1 MQILLILCIENES
14 LHGLLFHYSAPSS
27 EQSLPRHESDKQLAK
42 DFGSFF
48 YNKIQKIVDKL
59 DSRKTDCET
68 MRQENVHASF
78 AEFHLVSE
86 DDVIK
91 VIKESPSKSCRLDP
105 APTWFLKRCLDVLIP
120 FITKLVNLSL
130 SSGVFPSLF
139 KISHVTPV
147 LKKPQLDVEN
157 FANYRPIAN
166 QMFLAKVLE
175 RIAANQLR
183 GYLQDS
189 QLFPPMQSAY
199 RGGHS
204 TGTALLKVYNDIL
217 IALDKGQEVI
227 LVLLDYSAAFDTID
241 HETMNSTLQSQIR
254 HRRYC
259 SRMAKVIPREPEA
272 NCCRK
277 RGGIRRIPFNLG
289 GTARLGHGTLRIC
302 FIYWP
307 FE

>member
-1 MQILLILCIENES
+1 MS
-14 LHGLLFHYSAPSS
+14 L
-27 EQSLPRHESDKQLAK
+27 QS
-42 DFGSFF
+42 
-48 YNKIQKIVDKL
+48 
-59 DSRKTDCET
+59 
-68 MRQENVHASF
+68 
-78 AEFHLVSE
+78 
-86 DDVIK
+86 
-91 VIKESPSKSCRLDP
+91 
-105 APTWFLKRCLDVLIP
+105 
-120 FITKLVNLSL
+120 
-130 SSGVFPSLF
+130 
-139 KISHVTPV
+139 

-199 RGGHS
+199 RDGHS
-204 TGTALLKVYNDIL
+204 TETALLKVYNDIL

-241 HETMNSTLQSQIR
+241 HETMSQR
-254 HRRYC
+254 FSHRYGIEGTALEWLK
-259 SRMAKVIPREPEA
+259 SYLA
-272 NCCRK
+272 NRK
-277 RGGIRRIPFNLG
+277 QIVVVNGVESEEYPLTWG

-302 FIYWP
+302 LIYWP